1 MIKRML
7 DKIEVE
13 QTAHLT
19 ILALGLLIG
28 GWVSYGYFDYDEIQE
43 EVLTKMDEIQ
53 FLHKSMRT
61 YKTTF
66 KQMMVLGSKSP
77 LKYENER

>member
-1 MIKRML
+1 ML

-19 ILALGLLIG
+19 IRSLGLLIG
-28 GWVSYGYFDYDEIQE
+28 GWCSYGYFDYDEIQE
-43 EVLTKMDEIQ
+43 EVLTQMDEIQ

>member
-1 MIKRML
+1 ML

-19 ILALGLLIG
+19 IRSLGLLIG
-28 GWVSYGYFDYDEIQE
+28 GWAVYGYFDYDEIQE
-43 EVLTKMDEIQ
+43 EVLTQMDEIQ